1 MYVNNA
7 HHAIILYHSFQWK
20 SKYVINS
27 RKKKVNI
34 LLVFYLFLKLFQ
46 VTSWSR
52 SQNVFFFSW
61 IVVWDLSFDFFYN
74 RFFLVGFIID
84 F

>member
-7 HHAIILYHSFQWK
+7 HDAIILYHSFQWK

-27 RKKKVNI
+27 RKKGKVNI

-46 VTSWSR
+46 VTS
-52 SQNVFFFSW
+52 
-61 IVVWDLSFDFFYN
+61 
-74 RFFLVGFIID
+74 
-84 F
+84 

>member
-7 HHAIILYHSFQWK
+7 HHAITLYHSFQWK

-27 RKKKVNI
+27 RKKGKVNI

-46 VTSWSR
+46 VTS
-52 SQNVFFFSW
+52 
-61 IVVWDLSFDFFYN
+61 
-74 RFFLVGFIID
+74 
-84 F
+84 